1 MYVTDQKSNAAG
13 NEHWLDIHNWRRCP
27 CLKNQRRRIL
37 GPKPNPDSREKK
49 PESILDLSPD
59 SESITQSSPLRF
71 LNRSRFGSSI
81 NLDSIP
87 EYNAIRFPIQA
98 QANRASPPLNFCC
111 IPVEPAVAPL
121 LHLCCTLWRPS
132 WWVRSWG
139 SATCSATWYCHCN
152 LAWPLRTTGWD
163 SHRFGSMYAPL
174 RVPQP
179 IDDISLFSL
188 SSFRRQPK
196 KFWENAP
203 ACCDFWPPNHHF
215 GLALLSAVNRRFVV
229 PCTKEISLKVLIP
242 SSFLQALVM

>member
-1 MYVTDQKSNAAG
+1 MQIYKIEYAHLHNPIWHSTEWHMYDIYHYVEFHVIHIPSCRGWIASVAQALSSQCL
-13 NEHWLDIHNWRRCP
+13 NE
-27 CLKNQRRRIL
+27 
-37 GPKPNPDSREKK
+37 GP
-49 PESILDLSPD
+49 
-59 SESITQSSPLRF
+59 SPL
-71 LNRSRFGSSI
+71 
-81 NLDSIP
+81 
-87 EYNAIRFPIQA
+87 
-98 QANRASPPLNFCC
+98 
-111 IPVEPAVAPL
+111 
-121 LHLCCTLWRPS
+121 HWPS
-132 WWVRSWG
+132 WCTVRHAADG
-139 SATCSATWYCHCN
+139 RGWYCHCN